1 MLGVLSVRRPAM
13 VIPCSRRLF
22 ARKTLGIEYAP
33 RALVY
38 REHGR
43 QITARGPTT
52 DSELARSSRIPW
64 QLAAVLVVGAV
75 AMVVCPV

>member
-1 MLGVLSVRRPAM
+1 MLGVLSVRRAAR
-13 VIPCSRRLF
+13 VKQCSRRLF
-22 ARKTLGIEYAP
+22 ARKTLGIESAP
-33 RALVY
+33 RALVH

-52 DSELARSSRIPW
+52 DCGLARSSRISW

-75 AMVVCPV
+75 ALVVCPV

>member
-1 MLGVLSVRRPAM
+1 MLGMLSVSRPAM
-13 VIPCSRRLF
+13 VEPCSRRLF
-22 ARKTLGIEYAP
+22 ARRTLGIQSAP

-43 QITARGPTT
+43 QITAHGPTT
-52 DSELARSSRIPW
+52 DCKLARSSRISW

-75 AMVVCPV
+75 ALVVCPV